1 MAPCRIEWVMIKI
14 LVSVVRLSIGFIS
27 LPFNFCS
34 FVLISRKQIRDRRQ
48 NQKIKAARKWLK
60 SLLACLKEK
69 NSPDFSFLSL
79 RAEKI
84 QALVPISRNSGGIRQ
99 FFFFNA
105 ISMMPRKKLPFQTRK
120 LHDFVSFC
128 QLCESCLIMPT
139 QENIALNKIFQT

>member
-1 MAPCRIEWVMIKI
+1 MKKTYFIEWISI
-14 LVSVVRLSIGFIS
+14 SFIFLSLG
-27 LPFNFCS
+27 FCS

-84 QALVPISRNSGGIRQ
+84 GIRQ
-99 FFFFNA
+99 FFFFNGNPNGFFNA
-105 ISMMPRKKLPFQTRK
+105 ISMMPEKRPLTSTRK
-120 LHDFVSFC
+120 LKESTSFFHS
-128 QLCESCLIMPT
+128 CESCLMTTTQNNKTRKKGSKPT
-139 QENIALNKIFQT
+139 